1 MTIVTSRRIRIA
13 FSNLSSFFDFERFI
27 SFSLCYDAKVWTISL
42 FVKFFR
48 DFFTIKR
55 KYDVLCNLK
64 FTFSVAEYVQYCSS
78 IRCEDNEK
86 RSCDACNDV
95 SPIALGVHDFLDD
108 GEP

>member
-27 SFSLCYDAKVWTISL
+27 SFRLFYEAKVWTVSL
-42 FVKFFR
+42 FVKFFC

-55 KYDVLCNLK
+55 KSDVLCNLR
-64 FTFSVAEYVQYCSS
+64 FAFSVAENVQYGTA
-78 IRCEDNEK
+78 IRCEDNDK

-95 SPIALGVHDFLDD
+95 APIALGVQNLLD
-108 GEP
+108 